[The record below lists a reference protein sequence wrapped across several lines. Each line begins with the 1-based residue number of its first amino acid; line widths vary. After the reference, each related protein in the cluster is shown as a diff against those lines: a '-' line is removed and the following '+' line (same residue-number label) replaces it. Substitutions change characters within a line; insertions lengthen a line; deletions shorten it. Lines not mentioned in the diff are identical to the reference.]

1 MPAFGNSRTHE
12 MVKAAMFTALLCVI
26 APFTVPIGPIPVS
39 LATFAVYL
47 AGAVLGWKYG
57 CASVICYLLIGM
69 CGIPVFSGFSAGAAK
84 LAGPTGGFLIGY
96 IPCVLITGL
105 AADAVRK
112 SERRGPV
119 ISLVWRIVGMLAGT
133 AACYFCGLVWYTT
146 LTGQS
151 FREGLAVCVIPFLAG
166 DSIKIGCAAALSE
179 AVRAA
184 VTAYRGRA

>member
-57 CASVICYLLIGM
+57 CASVICYLLSGM

-133 AACYFCGLVWYTT
+133 AACYLCGLVWYTT